1 MEKIIKTNT
10 RKQFN
15 NLDGLPLYDRSLVD
29 YPKYNE
35 SIGHAGVKYS
45 MAVQATRGCPYRCF
59 YCDVYKTTLHHFRR
73 SVDSVFDE
81 VKEIAE
87 LGIKRIE
94 FIDDIFNVKAK
105 DFVAFFNKVI
115 QNNLKI
121 KFFFPTALKGDLLN
135 KEIIDV
141 MMQGGAVGV
150 NVSLESAS
158 PRMQDVM
165 RKHLD
170 IEKFKENLEYI
181 CKQYPEAVTTL
192 NTMHGFPTETEDE
205 AMMTL
210 NFILQMKWVHFPYM
224 HIVRILPGTDLEK
237 FALNHGVARKVINE
251 SIDKS
256 YHEVT
261 PTLPFSREFTE
272 KCKLIFLKDYV
283 LNKERL
289 LKVLPIQM
297 KHFTEDELNQ
307 KYSSYFPSTINKLSD
322 VLKIARIKED
332 ELKIKCLDE
341 KEIAIP
347 NLQQK
352 IRKKFPKKKENS
364 DALRLLLINISSYF
378 TKDRSVSEYDV
389 LEPPLGL
396 IALLSYANHI
406 FGEKIKGSI
415 IKSRVDFD
423 SYEELNKKIDDFDP
437 DIIGVSTMTFHMDF
451 FHKAI
456 KKIREHGFKKM
467 IIVGGPHPTTSS
479 QEVLEDKNIDLC
491 IIGEGE
497 ATLTEIIKKLISN
510 GKKRLNYNDVI
521 NINGLAFSED
531 NFTKLN
537 SKPTNNIFL
546 EPHNKLG
553 YSGI

>member
-1 MEKIIKTNT
+1 
-10 RKQFN
+10 
-15 NLDGLPLYDRSLVD
+15 
-29 YPKYNE
+29 
-35 SIGHAGVKYS
+35 
-45 MAVQATRGCPYRCF
+45 
-59 YCDVYKTTLHHFRR
+59 
-73 SVDSVFDE
+73 
-81 VKEIAE
+81 
-87 LGIKRIE
+87 
-94 FIDDIFNVKAK
+94 
-105 DFVAFFNKVI
+105 
-115 QNNLKI
+115 
-121 KFFFPTALKGDLLN
+121 
-135 KEIIDV
+135 
-141 MMQGGAVGV
+141 
-150 NVSLESAS
+150 
-158 PRMQDVM
+158 
-165 RKHLD
+165 
-170 IEKFKENLEYI
+170 
-181 CKQYPEAVTTL
+181 
-192 NTMHGFPTETEDE
+192 
-205 AMMTL
+205 
-210 NFILQMKWVHFPYM
+210 
-224 HIVRILPGTDLEK
+224 
-237 FALNHGVARKVINE
+237 
-251 SIDKS
+251 
-256 YHEVT
+256 
-261 PTLPFSREFTE
+261 
-272 KCKLIFLKDYV
+272 
-283 LNKERL
+283 
-289 LKVLPIQM
+289 M

-307 KYSSYFPSTINKLSD
+307 KYSSYFPSTVNKLSD

-406 FGEKIKGSI
+406 FGEKIKGRI

-497 ATLTEIIKKLISN
+497 ATLVEIIKKLISN
-510 GKKRLNYNDVI
+510 GKKRLNYNDVT

-537 SKPTNNIFL
+537 SKPTNNVFL
-546 EPHNKLG
+546 EPYNKLG